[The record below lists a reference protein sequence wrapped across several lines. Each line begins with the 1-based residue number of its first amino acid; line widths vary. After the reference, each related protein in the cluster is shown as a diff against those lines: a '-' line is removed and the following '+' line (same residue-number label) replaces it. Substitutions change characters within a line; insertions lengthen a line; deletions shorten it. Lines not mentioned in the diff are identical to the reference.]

1 MAKNGF
7 ILLAGAGSGIV
18 GQRGRRGWEGFQ
30 GGHGGGE
37 PLHLQID
44 HSMVCVKPKH
54 SISHKTLKLNGKK
67 NDKSKLTFQTDPV
80 LTR

>member
-30 GGHGGGE
+30 GRHGGGE

-44 HSMVCVKPKH
+44 HSMVCVKPKY
-54 SISHKTLKLNGKK
+54 SMSHKTLKLNGKK
-67 NDKSKLTFQTDPV
+67 NNKSKLTFQTDPV